1 MLTISEK
8 DYWTVAEKAVC
19 TYTRNVFPGFF
30 SKDDLDD
37 LISLVVSRM
46 WEKRD
51 RYDKRLGTV
60 SAWVGKIAKNI
71 VLDAVKSEKRRRSLF
86 SSVPLVER
94 VDEDGDPVGFVPV
107 SSVETDAQA
116 IAHDTERILRS
127 SVKGDKKQR
136 LFKGLANGYNSAD
149 LAEIKGVEPSEVYT
163 PVSRLRSDLRKSY
176 DPAA

>member
-8 DYWTVAEKAVC
+8 DYRPVAEKAVC
-19 TYTRNVFPGFF
+19 AYTRNVFPGFF

-37 LISLVVSRM
+37 LISLVVTRM
-46 WEKRD
+46 WAKRD
-51 RYDKRLGTV
+51 HYDETLGPV

-86 SSVPLVER
+86 SSAPLVER

-127 SVKGDKKQR
+127 SVKGEKQKR
-136 LFKGLANGYNSAD
+136 LFNGLANGLDSAE
-149 LAEIKGVEPSEVYT
+149 LAEIEGVAPSKIYT
-163 PVSRLRSDLRKSY
+163 PVSRLRSSLRLTI
-176 DPAA
+176 